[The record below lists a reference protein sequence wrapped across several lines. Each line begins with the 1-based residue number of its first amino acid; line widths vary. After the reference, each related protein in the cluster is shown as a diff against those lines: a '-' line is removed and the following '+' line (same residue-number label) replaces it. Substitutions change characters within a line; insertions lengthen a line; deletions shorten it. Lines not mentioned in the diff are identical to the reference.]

1 MPFVKC
7 IYSGDE
13 GVKNEL
19 CRALSKAVAAAL
31 IKPEAYVCMH
41 VECSDSIM
49 FAGTLDPCSFIT
61 VHCMGGSLVS
71 VVGPLTS
78 ALEEVAG
85 VPSHRCFINF
95 TRFGPDCFA
104 LDGELLL
111 LSGLA

>member
-31 IKPEAYVCMH
+31 GKPEAYVCVH

-49 FAGTLDPCSFIT
+49 FAGTLDPCSFIA

-71 VVGPLTS
+71 VVGPLTRY
-78 ALEEVAG
+78 LI
-85 VPSHRCFINF
+85 R
-95 TRFGPDCFA
+95 
-104 LDGELLL
+104 
-111 LSGLA
+111 